1 VYSSVINCWARS
13 GRKDAPDGALKL
25 LRTMQ
30 QQYLAGE
37 KSLRP
42 DAIVY
47 STVISTFVRAG
58 QANRAEEIREEI
70 RSWEANNT
78 NVLAKPER

>member
-1 VYSSVINCWARS
+1 VIKCWTRS
-13 GRKDAPDGALKL
+13 GRKDAPDAALKL

-47 STVISTFVRAG
+47 NQVISAFARAG
-58 QANRAEEIREEI
+58 QANRAKEIREEI
-70 RSWEANNT
+70 RSWEVNNT
-78 NVLAKPER
+78 NVLTKPET